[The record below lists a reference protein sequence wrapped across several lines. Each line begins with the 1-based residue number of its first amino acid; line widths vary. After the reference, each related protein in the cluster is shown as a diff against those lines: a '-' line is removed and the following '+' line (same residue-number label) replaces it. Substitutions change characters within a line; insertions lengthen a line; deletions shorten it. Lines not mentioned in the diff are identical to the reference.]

1 MEALRPR
8 KQLALDTN
16 LLLDLAAGVDF
27 AHDFREVFHTRGY
40 AFLAPP
46 TVLAEL
52 HEQSV
57 NSTTPRKRDLARVV
71 LANILAWDVIP
82 LHLSAVETAIAE
94 RLANRFL
101 ELRLLPEC
109 ECNDA
114 LILAEAAL
122 AKVPLLVTSDK
133 HFLDM
138 DEDALALAFSDADL
152 PAAHPVHPKALLR
165 AMR

>member
-1 MEALRPR
+1 
-8 KQLALDTN
+8 LAS
-16 LLLDLAAGVDF
+16 
-27 AHDFREVFHTRGY
+27 
-40 AFLAPP
+40 P

-57 NSTTPRKRDLARVV
+57 NSTTSRKRDLARIV

-101 ELRLLPEC
+101 ELRLLPQD

-122 AKVPLLVTSDK
+122 AKAPLLVTSDK